1 MHPSASCKPGEYT
14 CANGQCIDE
23 KLRCNS
29 VADCS
34 DQSDE
39 KNCVNGKKSRNPLLF
54 LVATVS
60 TLSRSTVRLL
70 VTLFHSLLTV
80 VILISSSIVMQV
92 VWKLRWLISGSL
104 SMQDFPQW
112 TFHLYGFSIPIE
124 FLDITL

>member
-70 VTLFHSLLTV
+70 VTLFPSLLTV
-80 VILISSSIVMQV
+80 VSNSDIFFNCYAGCLETSLAYFGKSFYAGFPSMDFSPLWIFNTDRIS
-92 VWKLRWLISGSL
+92 
-104 SMQDFPQW
+104 
-112 TFHLYGFSIPIE
+112 
-124 FLDITL
+124 